1 MSEKIKKKQYWL
13 KENSK
18 YQVILLKAL
27 FQSLFQ
33 SMRRTYLFSE
43 KRVTNGK
50 LLQLL
55 RGSTWEPRC
64 HVNLKIEN
72 YKCHFFR
79 FKKGNWAEAFIELGT
94 SIDIY
99 YNDEA
104 LTNPFEEP
112 LEK

>member
-1 MSEKIKKKQYWL
+1 MSRKFKNRKFTT
-13 KENSK
+13 
-18 YQVILLKAL
+18 VI
-27 FQSLFQ
+27 
-33 SMRRTYLFSE
+33 
-43 KRVTNGK
+43 
-50 LLQLL
+50 
-55 RGSTWEPRC
+55 
-64 HVNLKIEN
+64 
-72 YKCHFFR
+72 FR